1 MRKSIIIVSLISTLF
16 SACIGKIGEI
26 GPQGVA
32 GAQGLKGD
40 KGNKGA
46 NGEFPLAITGNV
58 IIKLTDW
65 KLQTLTTKDDAYY
78 FVFPVKELNKTILD
92 NGFIKLYWLFNNSS
106 YALPFDRIGY
116 KILYSAYLE
125 NGEGR
130 IRIDLYPSATK
141 LAGKPSTEL
150 NFRWALNY

>member
-1 MRKSIIIVSLISTLF
+1 MRKSIIIVSLIASLF
-16 SACIGKIGEI
+16 SSCTDNKGEI

-32 GAQGLKGD
+32 GVQGSKGD
-40 KGNKGA
+40 KGNAGA
-46 NGEFPLAITGNV
+46 NGEFPLTITGYFTV
-58 IIKLTDW
+58 KITDW

-92 NGFIKLYWLFNNSS
+92 NGIIRLNWLFNNYS
-106 YALPFDRIGY
+106 YSLPFDRKGY

-130 IRIDLYPSATK
+130 IRIDLYPSETILAT
-141 LAGKPSTEL
+141 KPSTEL
-150 NFRWALNY
+150 NFRWALN